1 MSLSGCQINPID
13 VSFHLQKSLEI
24 FGKNSDDKFW
34 LKKDRGW
41 KVPLGLRD
49 VGGQKSQKLVF
60 VNGPLFW
67 QFLCKMWK
75 QIELL
80 LQKKLHPIMDSSEQS
95 QEFRSLSMGKR
106 HIPAKIRLCR
116 LHKYVFLVIHQKEC
130 KTRIFLSHL
139 LSLYLAMLKSKDA
152 IFH

>member
-1 MSLSGCQINPID
+1 MSVN
-13 VSFHLQKSLEI
+13 
-24 FGKNSDDKFW
+24 
-34 LKKDRGW
+34 
-41 KVPLGLRD
+41 
-49 VGGQKSQKLVF
+49 VGGQKTHKLVN
-60 VNGPLFW
+60 VVYERPLILAI
-67 QFLCKMWK
+67 FLYKWK

-80 LQKKLHPIMDSSEQS
+80 LQKKIHPIMDSSEQS

>member
-1 MSLSGCQINPID
+1 MKFVKKLVNVVCERPLILVILLP
-13 VSFHLQKSLEI
+13 LKSLLHTNVLNALFLVGFFTVGSWEKDT
-24 FGKNSDDKFW
+24 KNIASVTSLRTFVRS
-34 LKKDRGW
+34 KD
-41 KVPLGLRD
+41 
-49 VGGQKSQKLVF
+49 F
-60 VNGPLFW
+60 I
-67 QFLCKMWK
+67 WK

-152 IFH
+152 TIH